1 MNLYKRDFLSGL
13 TSQEEAILN
22 TISQQKH
29 NLDSTNIRR
38 ICSDKDLPEAVRH
51 YYSLFPNHHIDI
63 FQWDESAY
71 LDQLND
77 TFHSLIT
84 DSNTGER
91 QILHFINHTPAFHII
106 VSLIF
111 TRRAFLNSFFN
122 FGIGHQPRFH
132 EIYLFPEFP
141 LGTDMRADYLLVF
154 NTSGGYEFIFVEL
167 ESPNGNIT
175 KQDGSLGNAF
185 TKGLRQIED
194 WKAWLESNFS
204 TLTSYFERKTK
215 YIGSLPREFYRY
227 DSSRMH
233 FVVVAGLRKDFSDK
247 TYRLAR
253 IYRDQHKTQLLHYE
267 NLL

>member
-13 TSQEEAILN
+13 TPQEESIRN
-22 TISQQKH
+22 TFFQQNH
-29 NLDSTNIRR
+29 YTNIRS
-38 ICSDKDLPEAVRH
+38 ICSDRDLPEAVRH
-51 YYSLFPNHHIDI
+51 YYSLFPNHHIDL
-63 FQWDESAY
+63 FEWSKSAN

-77 TFHSLIT
+77 AFHSLIT

-111 TRRAFLNSFFN
+111 ARRAFFN
-122 FGIGHQPRFH
+122 FGIGHQTRFH

-167 ESPNGNIT
+167 ESPNSNIT

-215 YIGSLPREFYRY
+215 YIGSLPREFHRY